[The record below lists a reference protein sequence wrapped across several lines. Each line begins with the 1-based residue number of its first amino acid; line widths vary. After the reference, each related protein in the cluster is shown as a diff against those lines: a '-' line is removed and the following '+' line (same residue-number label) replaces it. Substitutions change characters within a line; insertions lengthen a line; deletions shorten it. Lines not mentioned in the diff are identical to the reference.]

1 METKCDQET
10 AEGKEKAE
18 EVVEGIEQTDQMI
31 DSLIDF
37 ITNGD
42 KNALSNFDKNMKAKK
57 GKGGKKKGEEIDT
70 KKYLAKQGTVANKD
84 EALEREM
91 QRRIKTKKNS
101 KIKE

>member
-18 EVVEGIEQTDQMI
+18 EVIEGIVQTDQMI

-42 KNALSNFDKNMKAKK
+42 KNALTNFDKKMKAKK
-57 GKGGKKKGEEIDT
+57 GKGGKKKGDDTAIDT
-70 KKYLAKQGTVANKD
+70 KKYLAK
-84 EALEREM
+84 
-91 QRRIKTKKNS
+91 
-101 KIKE
+101 